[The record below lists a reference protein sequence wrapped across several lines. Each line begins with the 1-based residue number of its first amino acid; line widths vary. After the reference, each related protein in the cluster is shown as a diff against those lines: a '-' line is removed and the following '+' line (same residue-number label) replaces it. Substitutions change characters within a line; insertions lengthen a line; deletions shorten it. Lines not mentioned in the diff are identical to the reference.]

1 MIFPGPQPKHNA
13 CRKDKPCPAHSE
25 IAIIAARAEFFRLNP
40 AGLLQE
46 KDRKIGGSLQKR
58 SGFPAKEKHQ
68 AFSVCKTFVFILI
81 DPMLS

>member
-25 IAIIAARAEFFRLNP
+25 MAIIAARAEFFRLNP

-46 KDRKIGGSLQKR
+46 KDRKISGSLQTLRIPCKR
-58 SGFPAKEKHQ
+58 KASSL
-68 AFSVCKTFVFILI
+68 FS
-81 DPMLS
+81 M